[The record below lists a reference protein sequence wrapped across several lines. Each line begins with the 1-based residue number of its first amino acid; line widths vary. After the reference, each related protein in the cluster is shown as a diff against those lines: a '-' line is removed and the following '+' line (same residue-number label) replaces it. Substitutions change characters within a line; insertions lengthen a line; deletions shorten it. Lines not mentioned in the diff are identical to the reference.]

1 MQTHDA
7 HARRVRLI
15 ALALAVVAFI
25 GLIGWGTQLVRVQM
39 LENAQQLGIKLA
51 RSYAGRELARLGAYE
66 MFLGYGATGLNNQI
80 DNGAGEQTMQSF
92 LVRFASGINTALGN
106 ATADPYAVIDGR
118 IVAANPWTGDESYDY
133 RSTGW
138 YQGALE
144 NEEKLATTDAYS
156 DALTG
161 QRIVTVSIALHGEG
175 NVLAFDIPIDDLS
188 IADGS
193 ATKQDGVGYVLF
205 DSSGELLACSGTA
218 DADDPEFSDFLES
231 LRTGVDEGT
240 LEASDAV
247 ITGPDGNN
255 LSVFYSHLDSGWLS
269 VVTIPTS
276 TLLIGGGVTPGFVA
290 LAAFCLV
297 LVGIAVIML
306 VRERRS
312 ARAIQEASDTVRILG
327 NTYFAI
333 YRINYLTD
341 TYTTIKSSSDTAQV
355 MGSSG
360 TYDHFMDVLRTVV
373 EQSTFD
379 QFAENFSS
387 ESIRKREAEGVIEYG
402 GRYLRRFGDEYRWV
416 SVSSITND
424 EIGNGE
430 AIICFRHVDGAM
442 REEMQR
448 QELLES
454 ALETAHQATRRQHIF
469 FSNISHDMRTPLN
482 AIINLTKMARESEGD
497 TQKTDRYLGL
507 LEEAGV
513 QLETLV
519 NDVLDM
525 SQIEYAEQ
533 TVLDLEP
540 MDLTACA
547 ATAVDLVRAQAERE
561 GKHIELTARDGSL
574 WVKGDERRL
583 GQILNNLVS
592 NALKYSLEGA
602 RVDVRVGYADQL
614 QDEGR
619 KMRLFRIEVADTG
632 IGMTEEFLGR
642 IFDPFARE
650 TMFAPSGVVGT
661 GLGMPIVKSLV
672 LQMGGEIAVQ
682 SELGVGSTF
691 TLTIPFEVVEAPR
704 STEDAAEPSSAS
716 ASHDDGA
723 LPSFKGRRVLVAE
736 DNPTNLLIVE
746 TLLGALEVEVMSVTD
761 GSQAVD
767 AIEKGA
773 PGAFDAILMDMQMPV
788 MDGCTAA
795 RAIRALGRADTDAIP
810 IIAVTANAF
819 AEDAAAAR
827 SAGMTGYVTKPIDIG
842 ALEAALEAAWN
853 G

>member
-1 MQTHDA
+1 MQTYDA

-15 ALALAVVAFI
+15 ALALATVAFL
-25 GLIGWGTQLVRVQM
+25 GLIGWGTQLVRTQM
-39 LENAQQLGIKLA
+39 LENAQALGTKLA
-51 RSYAGRELARLGAYE
+51 RSYADREQARLGIYE
-66 MFLGYGATGLNNQI
+66 MFLGYGASGLNDQI
-80 DNGAGEQTMQSF
+80 DNGADEQTTQRF
-92 LVRFASGINTALGN
+92 LARFASGINTALGN

-118 IVAANPWTGDESYDY
+118 IVAANPWVGDESYDY
-133 RSTGW
+133 RTTGW
-138 YQGALE
+138 YRGAIE
-144 NEEKLATTDAYS
+144 NEGKLAVTDAYT
-156 DALTG
+156 DAITG
-161 QRIVTVSIALHGEG
+161 ERIVTVSIALHGEG
-175 NVLAFDIPIDDLS
+175 NVLAFDIPVEDLS
-188 IADGS
+188 SGS
-193 ATKQDGVGYVLF
+193 DAKEDGVGYVLF
-205 DSSGELLACSGTA
+205 DSSDNLLACSGTA
-218 DADDPEFSDFLES
+218 DTDDPRFDEFLET
-231 LRTGVDEGT
+231 LLIGVDEGA

-312 ARAIQEASDTVRILG
+312 ARVIQEASDTVRILG

-561 GKHIELTARDGSL
+561 GKHIELTACDGSL

-619 KMRLFRIEVADTG
+619 KTRLFRIEVADTG
-632 IGMTEEFLGR
+632 IGMTQEFLER

-672 LQMGGEIAVQ
+672 QQMGGEITVQ

-842 ALEAALEAAWN
+842 ALAAALETAWN

>member
-15 ALALAVVAFI
+15 ALALAVIAFI
-25 GLIGWGTQLVRVQM
+25 GLIGWGTQLVRAQM
-39 LENAQQLGIKLA
+39 LENAQALGTKLA
-51 RSYAGRELARLGAYE
+51 RSYADREQARLGTYE
-66 MFLGYGATGLNNQI
+66 TFLGYGASGLNDQI
-80 DNGAGEQTMQSF
+80 DAGADEQAMQRWLS
-92 LVRFASGINTALGN
+92 RFASGIDTALGS

-118 IVAANPWTGDESYDY
+118 IVSANPWSGDDSYDY
-133 RSTGW
+133 QTAGW
-138 YQGALE
+138 YRGALE
-144 NEEKLATTDAYS
+144 NKGELAATDAYA
-156 DALTG
+156 DAITG
-161 QRIVTVSIALHGEG
+161 KRIVTVSIALHGEG
-175 NVLAFDIPIDDLS
+175 NVLAFDIPVEDLS
-188 IADGS
+188 SGS
-193 ATKQDGVGYVLF
+193 DAKEDGVGYVLV
-205 DSSGELLACSGTA
+205 DSSDNLLACGGTA
-218 DADDPEFSDFLES
+218 DVDDPEFTKFLNT
-231 LRTGVDEGT
+231 LLTGVDEGT

-247 ITGPDGNN
+247 ITGPDGEN
-255 LSVFYSHLDSGWLS
+255 LSVFYSHFDSGWLS
-269 VVTIPTS
+269 VVTIPTA

-341 TYTTIKSSSDTAQV
+341 TYTTIKSSPDTAEV
-355 MGSSG
+355 MGPSG
-360 TYDHFMDVLRTVV
+360 TYNHFMDVLRTVV

-379 QFAENFSS
+379 QFADNFSS

-497 TQKTDRYLGL
+497 TQKTDRYLSL

-525 SQIEYAEQ
+525 SQIEYARQ

-619 KMRLFRIEVADTG
+619 KTRLFRIEVADTG

-661 GLGMPIVKSLV
+661 GLGMAIVKSLV
-672 LQMGGEIAVQ
+672 QQMGGDITVQ

-704 STEDAAEPSSAS
+704 SNEAAAEPSSAP
-716 ASHDDGA
+716 ASPADGA

-746 TLLGALEVEVMSVTD
+746 TLLGALEVEVVSVTD
-761 GSQAVD
+761 GAQAVET
-767 AIEKGA
+767 ISEGA

-795 RAIRALGRADTDAIP
+795 RAIRALGRADADAIP

-842 ALEAALEAAWN
+842 ALAAALEAAWN

>member
-1 MQTHDA
+1 MQTYDA

-15 ALALAVVAFI
+15 ALALATVAFL
-25 GLIGWGTQLVRVQM
+25 GLIGWGTQLVRTQM
-39 LENAQQLGIKLA
+39 LENAQALGTKLA
-51 RSYAGRELARLGAYE
+51 RSYADREQARLGIYE
-66 MFLGYGATGLNNQI
+66 MFLGYGASGLNDQI
-80 DNGAGEQTMQSF
+80 DNGADEQTTQRF
-92 LVRFASGINTALGN
+92 LARFASGINTALGN

-118 IVAANPWTGDESYDY
+118 IVAANPWVGDESYDY
-133 RSTGW
+133 RTTGW
-138 YQGALE
+138 YRGAIE
-144 NEEKLATTDAYS
+144 NEGKLAVTDAYT
-156 DALTG
+156 DAITG
-161 QRIVTVSIALHGEG
+161 ERIVTVSIALHGEG
-175 NVLAFDIPIDDLS
+175 NVLAFDIPVEDLS
-188 IADGS
+188 SGS
-193 ATKQDGVGYVLF
+193 DAKEDGVGYVLF
-205 DSSGELLACSGTA
+205 DSSDNLLACSGTA
-218 DADDPEFSDFLES
+218 DTDDPRFDEFLET
-231 LRTGVDEGT
+231 LLIGVDEGT

-561 GKHIELTARDGSL
+561 GKHIELTACDGSL

-619 KMRLFRIEVADTG
+619 KTRLFRIEVADTG
-632 IGMTEEFLGR
+632 IGMTQEFLER

-672 LQMGGEIAVQ
+672 QQMGGEITVQ

-704 STEDAAEPSSAS
+704 STEDAAEPSSAP
-716 ASHDDGA
+716 ASPDDGA

-788 MDGCTAA
+788 MDGCIAA

-842 ALEAALEAAWN
+842 ALAAALEAAWN

>member
-106 ATADPYAVIDGR
+106 ATADPYVVIGGR
-118 IVAANPWTGDESYDY
+118 IVAANPWVGDESYDY
-133 RSTGW
+133 RTTGW
-138 YQGALE
+138 YRGAIE
-144 NEEKLATTDAYS
+144 NEGKLAVTDAYT
-156 DALTG
+156 DAITG
-161 QRIVTVSIALHGEG
+161 ERIVTVSIALHGEG
-175 NVLAFDIPIDDLS
+175 NVLAFDIPVEDLS
-188 IADGS
+188 SGS
-193 ATKQDGVGYVLF
+193 DAKEDGVGYVLF
-205 DSSGELLACSGTA
+205 DSSDNLLACSGTV
-218 DADDPEFSDFLES
+218 DTDDPRFDEFLET
-231 LRTGVDEGT
+231 LLIGVDEGT

-360 TYDHFMDVLRTVV
+360 TQDHFMDVLRTVV

-497 TQKTDRYLGL
+497 TQKIDRYLGL

-540 MDLTACA
+540 MDLMACA

-561 GKHIELTARDGSL
+561 GKHIELTACDGSL

-619 KMRLFRIEVADTG
+619 KTRLFRIEVADTG
-632 IGMTEEFLGR
+632 IGMTQEFLER

-672 LQMGGEIAVQ
+672 QQMGGEITVQ

-716 ASHDDGA
+716 ASRDEGA
-723 LPSFKGRRVLVAE
+723 LPSFKGRCVLVAE

-746 TLLGALEVEVMSVTD
+746 TLLGALEVEVTSVTD

-773 PGAFDAILMDMQMPV
+773 PGTFDAILMDMQMPV

-795 RAIRALGRADTDAIP
+795 RAIRAVGRADTDAIP

-842 ALEAALEAAWN
+842 ALAAALEAAWN